1 MIQTI
6 RGASCKASPLQGCK
20 QGHGKAQRGLGQQLL
35 EGCCAQPDRQQQECT
50 PHGYVLPAPGGN
62 ICGLEA
68 DSDLLFKIPSALVDM
83 LLLFLSTESPAV
95 LDFASLRS
103 CYETILATQ
112 VTFQIT
118 LVQHVLSSY
127 WTVKQDFNFF
137 AFQMLSST

>member
-1 MIQTI
+1 MHVL
-6 RGASCKASPLQGCK
+6 RL
-20 QGHGKAQRGLGQQLL
+20 R
-35 EGCCAQPDRQQQECT
+35 
-50 PHGYVLPAPGGN
+50 VLPAPVGN

-83 LLLFLSTESPAV
+83 LLLFLSTESPACL

-127 WTVKQDFNFF
+127 WTVQSKTLIFCFPD
-137 AFQMLSST
+137 AELHLSKFETSQQRMH